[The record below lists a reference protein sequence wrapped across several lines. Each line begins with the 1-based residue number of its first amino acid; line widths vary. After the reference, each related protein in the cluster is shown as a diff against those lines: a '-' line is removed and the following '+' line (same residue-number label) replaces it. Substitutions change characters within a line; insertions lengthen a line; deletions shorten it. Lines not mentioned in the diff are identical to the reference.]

1 MISHTWENMA
11 NHLNNMFHWM
21 LLQIILDIKTH
32 VVLELDQQEWILLVL
47 IHLLLYF
54 AWTKTFS

>member
-11 NHLNNMFHWM
+11 NHLNSMFHWM

-32 VVLELDQQEWILLVL
+32 VVLELDQQEWVLLVL

-54 AWTKTFS
+54 AWSKTFS